1 VTDLGD
7 VDLVPAPA
15 GFPRG
20 YDELVDHAIAI
31 DLGDGVSTRVASL
44 DDVITS
50 KRAAGSSKDLAAL
63 PYLDALAQE
72 SARELDE

>member
-31 DLGDGVSTRVASL
+31 DLGDGVSTWMSESRRFWWRCHAVSASGEHRL
-44 DDVITS
+44 SCTVG
-50 KRAAGSSKDLAAL
+50 R
-63 PYLDALAQE
+63 
-72 SARELDE
+72 